1 MIQKQDPFVYIR
13 GVPGKG
19 KEVIA
24 TLLRRADRKQNCTLD
39 GENDHCFY
47 YINSFGLINRLFKDN
62 LETDSL
68 LYFIKNR
75 TEIFLSKM
83 ILTEQEREYL
93 STVIKPWRK
102 EVESISKIDYDNG
115 DGPFIAITL
124 INEEVIS
131 LPNFKKKIYKGM
143 ETNTDYTLKEL
154 DLW

>member
-1 MIQKQDPFVYIR
+1 MIQNQNPFVYIR

-24 TLLRRADRKQNCTLD
+24 TLLRRTDRKQNCTLD
-39 GENDHCFY
+39 GENVHCFY
-47 YINSFGLINRLFKDN
+47 YINSFGLIDWLFKDN

-68 LYFIKNR
+68 SYFIKNH

-93 STVIKPWRK
+93 STVIIPWRK

-115 DGPFIAITL
+115 EGPFIAITL

-143 ETNTDYTLKEL
+143 ETNIDYDLEEL
-154 DLW
+154 DL